1 MTTIEWAD
9 FIRPIIIGF
18 GIALLVQFTKDAV
31 QKAITIA
38 TTGYTVLICLV
49 IAAVWGLI
57 CGWTWPG
64 IFFSAAISF
73 AGTQL
78 FYLFGRGILK

>member
-18 GIALLVQFTKDAV
+18 GIAVLVQFTKDQV

-38 TTGYTVLICLV
+38 TTGYTIGVCLV
-49 IAAVWGLI
+49 VAIVWGLI
-57 CGWTWPG
+57 AGWTWPG

-78 FYLFGRGILK
+78 FYLFGRGVFK

>member
-18 GIALLVQFTKDAV
+18 GIAVVVQFTKDWI
-31 QKAITIA
+31 QMMIKIA
-38 TTGYTVLICLV
+38 TTGYTIALCLIV
-49 IAAVWGLI
+49 AAAWGLI
-57 CGWTWPG
+57 SGWTWPG
-64 IFFSAAISF
+64 IFFSAALSF